1 MRAEERARSLLEA
14 GADEA
19 QVVIALRGSDRL
31 SQKHARYLVARVR
44 AEILST
50 EAPKFVVRRGRERLV
65 ADAYREEGERVA
77 ELRQVG
83 GDRRLAASMLQQDL
97 FLKEFER
104 VAEKVF
110 RKRRDPVVRPGPKV
124 AAPKKRVVN
133 LVLSDLHFQS
143 LLDGREVGVPYGPH
157 EEARRLAAIVLK
169 TCDYKRDHRTE
180 TECRVHLCGDI
191 IQNALH
197 DPRDAAPMAAQ
208 ACAAIYLLEQALA
221 HLASDFPRVK
231 VTCATGNHGRNTAR
245 HPGRAVHEKWDSWE
259 TVIYFG
265 LKRAL
270 ARFGNVTVEIPRTPY
285 YTFENF
291 GHRGFVTH
299 GDTVLNPGIPQRN
312 IPVEAISA
320 QVHKLNAAEAALRR
334 KPFSVFVVG
343 HTHLAGC
350 DQIPNTDGFL
360 IRNGALVPS
369 DPYAVSLGNLRTRC
383 SQVLWESTPD
393 YMVGDWRSLWVGEE
407 HDMDA
412 SLEKIIR
419 PFEDF

>member
-1 MRAEERARSLLEA
+1 MVAVRDHYR
-14 GADEA
+14 
-19 QVVIALRGSDRL
+19 I
-31 SQKHARYLVARVR
+31 SQRHARYLVAQVR
-44 AEILST
+44 TEILAS
-50 EAPKFVVRRGRERLV
+50 EAPKFAVRRNREELISN
-65 ADAYREEGERVA
+65 AYRDEGERVA
-77 ELRQVG
+77 ETRRVG
-83 GDRRLAASMLQQDL
+83 GDRRLASQLLAQDL
-97 FLKEFER
+97 FLREFER
-104 VAEKVF
+104 VAQNIF
-110 RKRRDPVVRPGPKV
+110 ARRRTPVKLPKFTSV
-124 AAPKKRVVN
+124 VGKRVVN

-157 EEARRLAAIVLK
+157 EEARRLAAVVLK
-169 TCDYKRDHRTE
+169 TCDYKRDHRAE

-197 DPRDAAPMAAQ
+197 DPRDAAPIASQ
-208 ACAAIYLLEQALA
+208 VCAAIFLLEQALS
-221 HLASDFPRVK
+221 HLANEFPRVW

-245 HPGRAVHEKWDSWE
+245 HPGRAIHQKWDSWE

-265 LKRAL
+265 LKTALKDRA
-270 ARFGNVTVEIPRTPY
+270 NVSVEIPRTPY

-320 QVHKLNAAEAALRR
+320 QVHKLNAAEAALGR

-383 SQVLWESTPD
+383 SQVLWESTEQ
-393 YMVGDWRSLWVGEE
+393 YMVGDWRPLWVGEE
-407 HDMDA
+407 HDADS
-412 SLEKIIR
+412 SLEKVIR